1 MTLQIIDR
9 AAIRSISNE
18 ALEALKEVGEKH
30 GVVFSKSN
38 SVYSNGNSGKI
49 AFELVIGDANETP
62 EELARRLLEDEI
74 KDGTTNFTLDDLGTI
89 FKQSPRGRKHYKFI
103 GLDTKG
109 QAVAIDLKEGTPTT
123 FKRSLTPSVMASL
136 KV

>member
-1 MTLQIIDR
+1 MTLEIIDK
-9 AAIRSISNE
+9 AAIRNISNE

-74 KDGTTNFTLDDLGTI
+74 KNGTTNFTLDDIGTI
-89 FKQSPRGRKHYKFI
+89 FKQSPNGRKRYKFI
-103 GLDTKG
+103 GLDVNGKV
-109 QAVAIDLKEGTPTT
+109 VAIDLKEGTTTT
-123 FKRSLTPSVMASL
+123 FVRGFTPSVMASL